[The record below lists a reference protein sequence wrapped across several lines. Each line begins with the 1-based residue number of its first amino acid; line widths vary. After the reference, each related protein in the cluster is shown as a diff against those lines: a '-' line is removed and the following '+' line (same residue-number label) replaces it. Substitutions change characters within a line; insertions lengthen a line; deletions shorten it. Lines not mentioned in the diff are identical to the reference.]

1 MQVPATD
8 YLERMPLSRLE
19 SFRQLAAKNPAN
31 VLAHYGLANE
41 AMKEGLYEEARAHY
55 AAYLAAYDDEGN
67 GHGRHAQ
74 ALVELEQLDAARDA
88 LRAGI
93 AAANKFGHPG
103 MAADLQT
110 RLEELG

>member
-1 MQVPATD
+1 
-8 YLERMPLSRLE
+8 MPQSRLE
-19 SFRQLAAKNPAN
+19 SFRQLAAKNSAN

-41 AMKEGLYEEARAHY
+41 AMKEGLYEEAREHY

-74 ALVELEQLDAARDA
+74 ALVQLEQLDAARDA

-93 AAANKFGHPG
+93 AAATRFGHPG
-103 MAADLQT
+103 MAAELEA